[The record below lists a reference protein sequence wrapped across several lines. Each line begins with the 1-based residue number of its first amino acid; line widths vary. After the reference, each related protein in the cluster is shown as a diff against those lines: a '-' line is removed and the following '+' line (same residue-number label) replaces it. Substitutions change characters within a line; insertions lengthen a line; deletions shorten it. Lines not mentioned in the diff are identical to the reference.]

1 MTQTAE
7 TMLDILL
14 ELPEADRVAIANRLF
29 DSVEAIEP
37 DADAAAWET
46 FLEERIAAADRGDFS
61 PGTPFDAIE
70 EIRREIRQ
78 ETK

>member
-1 MTQTAE
+1 MTQIAE
-7 TMLDILL
+7 NILQSLL
-14 ELPEADRVAIANRLF
+14 ELPEADRVAIANRLI
-29 DSVEAIEP
+29 DSVDSIEMDP
-37 DADAAAWET
+37 VAAAWEA

-78 ETK
+78 EAK